1 MILDGRTACPTESA
15 QCSCGSSAVWRPTR
29 TARTTHTRLRSFASF
44 TPRSRRRAA
53 SSAAPRGGTGRP
65 GRSETCPS
73 SCLPGRTRVLV
84 ETSIAALAGPRKKKQ
99 SFVRTRHESPFGCA
113 SIYNTNVKKVY
124 FFFVFFYCYQTLLP
138 NTRFPP
144 KRSATL
150 KVAGTWESGAK
161 YDRNFGPRNAQFLL
175 DLSIL
180 GEPIG
185 IRGDRL
191 LL

>member
-1 MILDGRTACPTESA
+1 M
-15 QCSCGSSAVWRPTR
+15 
-29 TARTTHTRLRSFASF
+29 
-44 TPRSRRRAA
+44 
-53 SSAAPRGGTGRP
+53 
-65 GRSETCPS
+65 
-73 SCLPGRTRVLV
+73 

-124 FFFVFFYCYQTLLP
+124 FFLFFFTAKIKYVLP

-161 YDRNFGPRNAQFLL
+161 YGRNFGPRNAQFLL